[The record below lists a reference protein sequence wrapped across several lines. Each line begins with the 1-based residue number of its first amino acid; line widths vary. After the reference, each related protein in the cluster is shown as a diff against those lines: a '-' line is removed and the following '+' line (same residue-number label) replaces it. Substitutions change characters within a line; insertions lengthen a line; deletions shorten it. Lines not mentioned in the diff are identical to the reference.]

1 MSPEELQEIQDLA
14 KKGVSIRAI
23 AKKLGRNVKTIRE
36 ALGTAPRPRP
46 PSKLE
51 PFKQIVRELVQKDL
65 LAPRILREIKEHG
78 YTGSISILKDF
89 IRLVR
94 GGPLRKKKKIVKRF
108 ETKPAQEAQCDWS
121 PYRVK
126 IAGIQTLVQCF
137 SIILAY
143 SRMMFIAFYRNERL
157 PTLMHAHV
165 QALNFFGAVPMK
177 IRYDNQTAVTL
188 GRLRGQPLWNPTFL
202 QFSKHYAFKLGVCRP
217 KHKERQGKIERPF
230 GYIEESFVK
239 ASEFE
244 SWEDLNR
251 RARLW
256 LDTVANVRTHETTHR
271 VPLQAFAEEKP
282 LMMALPTLAPAT
294 HRQELRK
301 VQVDGC
307 VVVDGTFYPVP
318 DPVVG
323 QVIQV
328 RVYPEQVQILNAR
341 GEVAAAYGIPDRPG
355 RIAAPGGSG
364 AAGEPHYAAMSRPR
378 LEQAF
383 LTRFPQAEQF
393 LDGLKRRMNALTP
406 IHLRKIQMLVQMYSS
421 EAVAQA
427 IHRAT
432 EYRNFSAVA
441 IERILQKLF
450 PNVVEEPP
458 ITPTTATPAALGALD
473 DVDSGSPTDYTLD
486 SMEPT
491 KGDEDAPEE

>member
-1 MSPEELQEIQDLA
+1 MSPEDLQEIQDLA

-51 PFKQIVRELVQKDL
+51 RFKDL
-65 LAPRILREIKEHG
+65 IRERVGKDLRAPRILREIKERG

-89 IRLVR
+89 IRSVR
-94 GGPLRKKKKIVKRF
+94 GGPLRKKKKIVRRF

-165 QALNFFGAVPMK
+165 EALNFFGAVPMK

-188 GRLRGQPLWNPTFL
+188 GRLRGEPLWNPTFL

-217 KHKERQGKIERPF
+217 RHKERQGKIERPF

-271 VPLQAFAEEKP
+271 VPLQVFAEEKP
-282 LMMALPTLAPAT
+282 LMMALPPLEHPTY
-294 HRQELRK
+294 RQELRK

-307 VVVDGTFYPVP
+307 VVVDGTFYPVS

-328 RVYPEQVQILNAR
+328 RVYPDRVQIIDSR
-341 GEVAAAYGIPDRPG
+341 SGEVAAAYGIPDRPS
-355 RIAAPGGSG
+355 RIAAPGG
-364 AAGEPHYAAMSRPR
+364 AAGGEPHHVAMSRPR

-383 LTRFPQAEQF
+383 LARFPQAEQF

-406 IHLRKIQMLVQMYSS
+406 IHLRRIEMLVQIYTS
-421 EAVAQA
+421 EAVAHA
-427 IHRAT
+427 IERAS
-432 EYRNFSAVA
+432 EYRNFNSAA
-441 IERILQKLF
+441 IQRILQSRF
-450 PNVVEEPP
+450 PNVVPEPEIEP
-458 ITPTTATPAALGALD
+458 MSVNPAALGALD
-473 DVDSGSPTDYTLD
+473 DVDSGSPQEYTLD
-486 SMEPT
+486 SDEPT
-491 KGDEDAPEE
+491 KGEHDGPKE